1 MNKSVVIISALL
13 FLATPAAAQYPRL
26 APSVK
31 PLPQK
36 LVPEL
41 FEKIE
46 TKEEIPLLL
55 LYQALVGPQTTLRA
69 YAATALGEHGNR
81 TSIAYLIDALA
92 DDSVHVG
99 ANYREAG
106 MATTRYRAN
115 ESLKKLTGKDF
126 GFVWNDPAEQRQE
139 AIARWR
145 EWYNKGRSR

>member
-1 MNKSVVIISALL
+1 MKKILCLISALL
-13 FLATPAAAQYPRL
+13 CLATPAAAQYPRL
-26 APSVK
+26 APSVE
-31 PLPQK
+31 PLPQE

-46 TKEEIPLLL
+46 TKEEIPLVL

-115 ESLKKLTGKDF
+115 ESLKKLT
-126 GFVWNDPAEQRQE
+126 
-139 AIARWR
+139 
-145 EWYNKGRSR
+145 